1 MNVMNETVMV
11 IQTAFFT
18 RDYNYQVV
26 YVLTACLQSIV
37 HTLYLLKLIYI
48 CGHFLTVNK
57 CCYGRCYMY
66 IEKIYMYFPSLL
78 HSWVYAS
85 RGKFS
90 KIVSKCFLQ
99 VFNGFKVIPQK

>member
-1 MNVMNETVMV
+1 MAV
-11 IQTAFFT
+11 A
-18 RDYNYQVV
+18 
-26 YVLTACLQSIV
+26 
-37 HTLYLLKLIYI
+37 TL
-48 CGHFLTVNK
+48 
-57 CCYGRCYMY
+57 Y

-90 KIVSKCFLQ
+90 KNVSKCFLQ